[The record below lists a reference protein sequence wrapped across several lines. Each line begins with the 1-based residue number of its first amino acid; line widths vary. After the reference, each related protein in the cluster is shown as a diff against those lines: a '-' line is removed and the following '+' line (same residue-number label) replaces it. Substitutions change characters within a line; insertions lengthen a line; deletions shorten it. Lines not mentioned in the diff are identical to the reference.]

1 MLRGEIRNNMKTQ
14 PIRRFSVG
22 RWSFRSTVL
31 PAWLFWVVASATAV
45 AAGLG
50 VAYFGS
56 PDSGTPLETSAPTRS
71 SSGAES
77 AAGAG
82 DATVSGLP
90 AVVEGAA
97 ESDLHGSEDGGGGGD
112 GGGGD
117 GGNESG
123 FAGGGLSRFEGTSIQ
138 VLNAST
144 DEEAA
149 EAMASVLTE
158 EGFSVEFVETA
169 RRIYGR
175 TTVFWTPSE
184 GRRAA
189 MALAEHFGWRS
200 APKPTTLTN
209 DIPVHVV
216 VGEDEIS

>member
-14 PIRRFSVG
+14 PIRRFSLG
-22 RWSFRSTVL
+22 RWSFRSTLL

-90 AVVEGAA
+90 AVQKGAA
-97 ESDLHGSEDGGGGGD
+97 ESDLHGSEKGGGGG
-112 GGGGD
+112 
-117 GGNESG
+117 GGNETG
-123 FAGGGLSRFEGTSIQ
+123 FAGAGLSRFEGTSIQ

-149 EAMASVLTE
+149 EAMASVLAE